1 MDVWKDEDEVWNIGS
16 EHESM
21 KSECGAEDGN
31 CGDTE
36 SEIYNRN
43 NKQ

>member
-1 MDVWKDEDEVWNIGS
+1 
-16 EHESM
+16 M

-43 NKQ
+43 NKQWEWW